1 MPTVDVEMTVP
12 GPPERVMA
20 LLADMERFPA
30 FMANLE
36 SVTVRERGEGYT
48 ISEWVARLQGARF
61 RWVERDEFGAD
72 RITFRQVEGD
82 LRRFEGEWVVEP
94 AEGGTRVRFVT
105 TFEFGMPMLATL
117 LNPVAKIALRE
128 NGRAMLAAIA
138 AELAREGSA

>member
-1 MPTVDVEMTVP
+1 MPTVEVQMTVP
-12 GPPERVMA
+12 GPPDRVLA
-20 LLADMERFPA
+20 LLSEMERFPT
-30 FMANLE
+30 FMDNLE
-36 SVTVRERGEGYT
+36 SVTVRERGDGYT

-61 RWVERDEFGAD
+61 RWVERDEFGPD

-82 LRRFEGEWVVEP
+82 LRRFEGEWVVEAVP
-94 AEGGTRVRFVT
+94 DGTRVKFVT

-138 AELAREGSA
+138 AELQRSGG